1 MQIGLNLPVMVPG
14 LERDLLLEWCRRID
28 AGPFSSVAA
37 GERIFFPNPE
47 VMVALS
53 AAATVTERVA
63 LQFSVLVLPMHATL
77 HVAKQIATL
86 DVLSRGRVV
95 LGVGVG
101 GREEDYRAFDAPY
114 DRKRLGRLESQV
126 ALMRRAWAGEP
137 VADALRPL
145 EPPPVQPGGP
155 PILAG
160 AIFPDSIRRAARWA
174 DGISGFSFGPSAEEI
189 QLSFGTA
196 RTAWRENG
204 RERPPRLV
212 TGFWY
217 ALGNGA
223 RDRLDAYLHR
233 YLNFMGPDLA
243 AHLIPTVKTDSAE
256 RLKDAI
262 RMAADHG
269 TDELLLVPTT
279 SDPDEVLRVADL
291 VGSLRPLA

>member
-1 MQIGLNLPVMVPG
+1 MQIGINLPVMVPG
-14 LERDLLLEWCRRID
+14 LDRDLLLEWCRRID
-28 AGPFSSVAA
+28 AGPFSSIAA

-47 VMVALS
+47 IMVAMS

-86 DVLSRGRVV
+86 DVLSRGRVI

-114 DRKRLGRLESQV
+114 DRKRLGRLEAQV
-126 ALMRRAWAGEP
+126 ALMRRAWAGER
-137 VADALRPL
+137 VADALRAV
-145 EPPPVQPGGP
+145 EPAPIRPGGP

-174 DGISGFSFGPSAEEI
+174 DGISGFSFGPSADEI
-189 QLSFGTA
+189 RFAFDTA
-196 RTAWRENG
+196 RTAWKEQG

-217 ALGNGA
+217 ALGDGA
-223 RDRLDAYLHR
+223 RAQLDDYLRR

-243 AHLIPTVKTDSAE
+243 AQLIPTVKTDSAA

-262 RMAADHG
+262 RMSADLG

-279 SDPDEVLRVADL
+279 SDPDEVHRVADL
-291 VGSLRPLA
+291 VG